1 MLTYLFAFLKILMKS
16 LVMDEEGNQL
26 PRTGVRIR
34 LFETEGE
41 ANGLE
46 RNEVRQRSP
55 AIGSGLDDEDDA
67 CGQGDNHLQQQ
78 QLRSEAATVS
88 IEETEED
95 ATDGKTEASAEPV
108 DAEAD
113 GTVVEIGSAATS
125 PDPRRDPLNGTE
137 ELDDQMEGHTGGD
150 LSSDNIFVT
159 NSSNHQDVQGASSSH
174 GLTDKED
181 GHMTERLNSPSFEG
195 DILSLHDRD
204 PNYATQ
210 RPDTLGAINLVPQNA
225 AVTSAKVFQ
234 NVVLKAGTRFRA
246 SGQGNNASED
256 AIFDM
261 VQLGRRTRG
270 AGMDQVELN
279 QHHQAVGSDNE
290 SDSGDAAEPDSN
302 QCESTE
308 ADQYKMNPEAD
319 QSDSGRPDY
328 AQEPFGGISRGTR
341 SGARASGPMRMG
353 RSEEGF
359 QVNDNDGEE
368 EELQEDSE
376 ITEEDDQEWERL
388 NDQDLADRAED
399 DRQYSIND
407 RHAGTSVGGAKGGVP
422 GGWLKEAVVG
432 DSGSAAAA
440 GASHHMLQLKQ
451 HPNSAFSQLKP
462 DLSGGYAAGGA
473 SALDA
478 GLDMGNTGIE
488 RKPVQNGMDK
498 KLNVVLQSQ
507 DQLMSKPA
515 AVFKPIAHESKMNH
529 TGEGGRRAV
538 FPRQYSEGNAAEM
551 GSSFRFG
558 LVTKHGKTQSEN
570 GLRSRTDR
578 DDLVFHSPRL
588 LTSNPTFEDGS
599 SESLHGGFLPCRAA
613 HLMHGEPNMAF
624 PLGPSTLGALSQ
636 QHQLQ
641 QPQLS
646 GMLYHPLPLG
656 CDYEPQVTPQKQTR
670 SSYQLMEDSLE
681 LSPIRPPSSQISQQH
696 QQQHQPLPLGFIQSP
711 GLTSVSDAFRTDRL
725 HCYGYKVRCFSFKI
739 RYESFKSFSLFG
751 QNRYFYRALI
761 KVNCNLI
768 FCIISLLVL

>member
-1 MLTYLFAFLKILMKS
+1 MFTYYWFSFLKILMKA
-16 LVMDEEGNQL
+16 LVMGEEGSQL
-26 PRTGVRIR
+26 PRTGVRVR

-67 CGQGDNHLQQQ
+67 CGQGDSHHQQQ
-78 QLRSEAATVS
+78 QLRSEASAVS
-88 IEETEED
+88 NGEAEED
-95 ATDGKTEASAEPV
+95 ASDGNTEASTHPL

-113 GTVVEIGSAATS
+113 GTVMEMGSATMS
-125 PDPRRDPLNGTE
+125 PDPRRDSLNGTE
-137 ELDDQMEGHTGGD
+137 ELDDQMEGHAEGD

-159 NSSNHQDVQGASSSH
+159 SSSNHMDVRGVGDNH

-181 GHMTERLNSPSFEG
+181 GHMAERLNSPSFEVDG
-195 DILSLHDRD
+195 LSLHDRD

-225 AVTSAKVFQ
+225 AATSAKPFP
-234 NVVLKAGTRFRA
+234 NVSLKAPGTRFRA

-261 VQLGRRTRG
+261 VRLGRRTRG

-279 QHHQAVGSDNE
+279 QHHQAVGSDSE

-328 AQEPFGGISRGTR
+328 AQEPFGGVGRGTR
-341 SGARASGPMRMG
+341 SGARASGPVRMG

-359 QVNDNDGEE
+359 QVNDDDGEE
-368 EELQEDSE
+368 EELREGSE
-376 ITEEDDQEWERL
+376 ITEEDDQDWERL
-388 NDQDLADRAED
+388 NDQDLADRTED

-407 RHAGTSVGGAKGGVP
+407 RHAGPSSVGGAKGGLP
-422 GGWLKEAVVG
+422 GGWLKEAMVG
-432 DSGSAAAA
+432 DNGAAAA
-440 GASHHMLQLKQ
+440 GASHLMLQLKQ

-462 DLSGGYAAGGA
+462 DVSGGYAAGGQ
-473 SALDA
+473 STLDA
-478 GLDMGNTGIE
+478 GLDMGGTGID
-488 RKPVQNGMDK
+488 RKPAQNGTEK
-498 KLNVVLQSQ
+498 KLNVVLQPQ

-515 AVFKPIAHESKMNH
+515 ATFKPIAHDGKTSY

-558 LVTKHGKTQSEN
+558 LVPKHGKTQSEN

-578 DDLVFHSPRL
+578 DDLMIHSPRL

-624 PLGPSTLGALSQ
+624 PLGPSALGALSH
-636 QHQLQ
+636 QHQHQ

-681 LSPIRPPSSQISQQH
+681 LSPIRPPSSQISQQ
-696 QQQHQPLPLGFIQSP
+696 QQQQQPPLPLGFIQSP
-711 GLTSVSDAFRTDRL
+711 GLGSVSDAFRTDRL
-725 HCYGYKVRCFSFKI
+725 HCYGYKVRFLHS
-739 RYESFKSFSLFG
+739 
-751 QNRYFYRALI
+751 
-761 KVNCNLI
+761 
-768 FCIISLLVL
+768 

>member
-1 MLTYLFAFLKILMKS
+1 MLTYLFAFFKLLMKS
-16 LVMDEEGNQL
+16 FVMDEEGSQL
-26 PRTGVRIR
+26 PRTGVRVR

-55 AIGSGLDDEDDA
+55 AIGSGPDDEVDA
-67 CGQGDNHLQQQ
+67 CEQDDSHRQQ
-78 QLRSEAATVS
+78 QLRSEAAAVS
-88 IEETEED
+88 PDEAQED
-95 ATDGKTEASAEPV
+95 EIDGNTEASAQPM

-113 GTVVEIGSAATS
+113 GTVTETGSADMS
-125 PDPRRDPLNGTE
+125 PNHGRDSLNETE
-137 ELDDQMEGHTGGD
+137 ELDDQMEGHDGGH
-150 LSSDNIFVT
+150 LSSDNIFVI
-159 NSSNHQDVQGASSSH
+159 NNLDVRGASY

-181 GHMTERLNSPSFEG
+181 GHMTDRLNSPPFEG
-195 DILSLHDRD
+195 DSLSLHDRD

-210 RPDTLGAINLVPQNA
+210 RPDTLGAINLVPQNVA
-225 AVTSAKVFQ
+225 TTSAKPFQ
-234 NVVLKAGTRFRA
+234 NVVLKAGTRFRV
-246 SGQGNNASED
+246 SGQGTNASED

-328 AQEPFGGISRGTR
+328 AQEPFGAVARGPR
-341 SGARASGPMRMG
+341 SGARASGPMRVG

-359 QVNDNDGEE
+359 QMQDNDDEE
-368 EELQEDSE
+368 EELLEDSE
-376 ITEEDDQEWERL
+376 ITEEDDQDWERL
-388 NDQDLADRAED
+388 NDQDLADRTED

-407 RHAGTSVGGAKGGVP
+407 RHAGPSVGVAKGGLP
-422 GGWLKEAVVG
+422 AGWLKEAVVG
-432 DSGSAAAA
+432 DNGSAAAS
-440 GASHHMLQLKQ
+440 ASHQLLQLKQ
-451 HPNSAFSQLKP
+451 HPNSAFSQPKP
-462 DLSGGYAAGGA
+462 DIGGGYAAEGQ
-473 SALDA
+473 STLD
-478 GLDMGNTGIE
+478 GSLDLGND
-488 RKPVQNGMDK
+488 RKPVQNGMEK

-515 AVFKPIAHESKMNH
+515 AVFKPIIHESKTNL
-529 TGEGGRRAV
+529 TGEAGHRAV

-551 GSSFRFG
+551 GSGFRVG
-558 LVTKHGKTQSEN
+558 PGARYGKTRSEN
-570 GLRSRTDR
+570 GMRSRTDR
-578 DDLVFHSPRL
+578 DDLMIHSPRL

-599 SESLHGGFLPCRAA
+599 SESLQGGFLPRRTA
-613 HLMHGEPNMAF
+613 HLMHGEPNMAA
-624 PLGPSTLGALSQ
+624 PLGSSALGALSQ
-636 QHQLQ
+636 QQQ

-646 GMLYHPLPLG
+646 GMLYHPLPIG

-681 LSPIRPPSSQISQQH
+681 LSPIRPPSSQISQQ
-696 QQQHQPLPLGFIQSP
+696 QQQLPHGFVQSP
-711 GLTSVSDAFRTDRL
+711 GLTSVSDAFRTDHRL
-725 HCYGYKVRCFSFKI
+725 HCYGYKVIGHFHS
-739 RYESFKSFSLFG
+739 
-751 QNRYFYRALI
+751 
-761 KVNCNLI
+761 
-768 FCIISLLVL
+768 